1 MLKPFCLKGELLQ
14 LACRKSQSIVSMNCK
29 WCSQGQCWTHGQ
41 VAAPPKGSG
50 KGKGG
55 GSWGGGGGVW
65 NPMNQMM
72 SMMMK
77 GKGKGK
83 TGIRSFDGNI
93 RVWIGGVTGTGAADK
108 ELNMRLK
115 EHMASTGLSC
125 IYAEI
130 GKGGQGGAA
139 FKTEAEA
146 EQAIATFNGSVFEGQ
161 VLHVDKL
168 TKKSA

>member
-1 MLKPFCLKGELLQ
+1 M
-14 LACRKSQSIVSMNCK
+14 SCK

-55 GSWGGGGGVW
+55 GSWGGGGGGVW

-72 SMMMK
+72 SMMMKGK

-125 IYAEI
+125 IYAEV
-130 GKGGQGGAA
+130 GKNGQGGAA
-139 FKTEAEA
+139 FKTEQEA
-146 EQAIATFNGSVFEGQ
+146 ATAIATLNGSIFEGAMIQ
-161 VLHVDKL
+161 VDKL
-168 TKKSA
+168 TKGNK